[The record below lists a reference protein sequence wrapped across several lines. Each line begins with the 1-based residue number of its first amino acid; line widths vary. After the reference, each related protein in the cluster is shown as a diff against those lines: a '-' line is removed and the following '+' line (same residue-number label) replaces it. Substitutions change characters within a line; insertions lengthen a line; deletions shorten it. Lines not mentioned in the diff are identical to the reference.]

1 MHSPKPPR
9 LEFLRKL
16 LPEDFSEEQ
25 IQAEEAR
32 LMRYIALVARI
43 AKRIERDRM
52 RTGKDSTQPASSSK
66 MKSQ

>member
-25 IQAEEAR
+25 IHAEEAR
-32 LMRYIALVARI
+32 LMRYIALVERI
-43 AKRIERDRM
+43 AKRIERERGTK
-52 RTGKDSTQPASSSK
+52 REDSTQSNSDSNMETP
-66 MKSQ
+66 